1 MSKTTDAPQEAQEFE
16 HFVFC
21 QPTDI
26 ICWIEALD
34 DVIRFTPTQ
43 SGGAQDIFELPL
55 DRCRDHY
62 EILGWVHHLS
72 DKTWMTAALMRHF
85 IEFVCEEIG
94 LDVPMMTI

>member
-1 MSKTTDAPQEAQEFE
+1 MNETTDTPQQPQKCEFI
-16 HFVFC
+16 VFC
-21 QPTDI
+21 EPSDI
-26 ICWIEALD
+26 ICMIEVFD
-34 DVIRFTPTQ
+34 DVIRFTPTD
-43 SGGAQDIFELPL
+43 SDGAQDIFELPL

-94 LDVPMMTI
+94 LDVPVM